1 MAARAA
7 KDAVVRKGALEGS
20 TLPGKLA
27 DCQSRNPELSE
38 IFIVEGDSAGGS
50 AKQGRDRKFQA
61 ILPLRGKILNT
72 EKARLDKII
81 TSDEIKN
88 LIIALGAGIGETFN
102 VEKLRYHRII
112 IMNDADV
119 DGEHI
124 TTLTLTLFF
133 RHLKSI
139 IDAGYLYVALPPLFK
154 ITHGKTL
161 HYVYS
166 EEEKDQYLKSLKN
179 EKFSIQRYKGLGEMN
194 PKQLWETTM
203 DPASRILKKVEIEDT
218 QKADEVFRTLMGEE
232 VLPRRKF
239 IQSHAKMAT
248 LDI

>member
-1 MAARAA
+1 M
-7 KDAVVRKGALEGS
+7 
-20 TLPGKLA
+20 
-27 DCQSRNPELSE
+27 
-38 IFIVEGDSAGGS
+38 
-50 AKQGRDRKFQA
+50 
-61 ILPLRGKILNT
+61 
-72 EKARLDKII
+72 DKII

-88 LIIALGAGIGETFN
+88 LVIALGAGIGETFN
-102 VEKLRYHRII
+102 LEKLRYQRII

-133 RHLKSI
+133 RHLKPI
-139 IDAGYLYVALPPLFK
+139 IDSGFLFVALPPLFK
-154 ITHGKTL
+154 ITHQKTL

-166 EEEKDQYLKSLKN
+166 EEEKNQYLKSLAN
-179 EKFSIQRYKGLGEMN
+179 IKFSLQRYKGLGEMN

-203 DPASRILKKVEIEDT
+203 NPNSRILKQILIEDA
-218 QKADEVFRTLMGEE
+218 QKADEVFRALMGEE